1 MSQNV
6 TPNQQANTTDGITA
20 ALQTLN
26 EACTA
31 DPGALH
37 ALICNR
43 VPCNTALADHPPIQV
58 HDRNATSDILGRHD
72 GKHQRDT

>member
-1 MSQNV
+1 MSQNG
-6 TPNQQANTTDGITA
+6 TPNQQTNATDGITV

-43 VPCNTALADHPPIQV
+43 VPCNTALAD
-58 HDRNATSDILGRHD
+58 
-72 GKHQRDT
+72 QRCRGLT

>member
-1 MSQNV
+1 MNPT
-6 TPNQQANTTDGITA
+6 TPDQQTDINDALFAA

-26 EACTA
+26 DAYTA

-43 VPCNTALADHPPIQV
+43 VPCNTALGAHGPFNTGLASRLLNQARV
-58 HDRNATSDILGRHD
+58 RST
-72 GKHQRDT
+72 